1 MVIQKTLLGQSAMRT
16 LLGATCA
23 FAMLTVAAVAQDVK
37 PVIGVAVAD

>member
-1 MVIQKTLLGQSAMRT
+1 MQKSHFGQSAMRK

-23 FAMLTVAAVAQDVK
+23 LAMLSVAAVAQDVK

>member
-1 MVIQKTLLGQSAMRT
+1 MQKSHFGHSAMRT

-23 FAMLTVAAVAQDVK
+23 LAMLTVAAVAQDAK